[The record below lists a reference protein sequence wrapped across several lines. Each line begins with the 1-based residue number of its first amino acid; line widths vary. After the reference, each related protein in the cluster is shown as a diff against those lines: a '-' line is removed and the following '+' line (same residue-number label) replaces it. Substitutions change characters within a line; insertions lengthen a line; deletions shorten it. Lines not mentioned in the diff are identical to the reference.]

1 MVSTK
6 SKTITK
12 QKMTSSLIELCFP
25 ILIEDCDEG
34 IEDDDEES
42 PRKSALQLLDVISIS
57 LSSADV
63 LPGIDSFIHK
73 FVEQTVHGRVQ
84 CVDQLLFIPPATSP
98 WLVRNRLWIDQSYF
112 TVRWKGSKWWFELS
126 TGSLIS
132 IVSLVWRMFWFADWR
147 KSYAQDGFQFF
158 IFLATHE
165 LKFRLV

>member
-73 FVEQTVHGRVQ
+73 LADRSWTRPVRGPIIIQ
-84 CVDQLLFIPPATSP
+84 PACH
-98 WLVRNRLWIDQSYF
+98 
-112 TVRWKGSKWWFELS
+112 E
-126 TGSLIS
+126 
-132 IVSLVWRMFWFADWR
+132 SLV
-147 KSYAQDGFQFF
+147 GP
-158 IFLATHE
+158 E
-165 LKFRLV
+165 